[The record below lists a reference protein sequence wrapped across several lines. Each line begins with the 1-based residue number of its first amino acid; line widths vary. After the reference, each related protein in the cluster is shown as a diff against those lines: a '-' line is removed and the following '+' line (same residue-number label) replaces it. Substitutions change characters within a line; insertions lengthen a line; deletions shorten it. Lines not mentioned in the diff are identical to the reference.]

1 VAIIVLPL
9 AVGPSTV
16 IIFFISGQRYKKKVI
31 YFCINGFFFL
41 PLRKFVFIQKKDCIF
56 MNIGI
61 TLMIVGMVT
70 VFAVLLIIIFLSNQ
84 LIRIV
89 NRVAPDEEAKSAV
102 KTVKAV
108 GAIAPDVME
117 AIRLTVAKITE
128 GKGTVAEVK
137 AV

>member
-1 VAIIVLPL
+1 
-9 AVGPSTV
+9 
-16 IIFFISGQRYKKKVI
+16 
-31 YFCINGFFFL
+31 
-41 PLRKFVFIQKKDCIF
+41 

-128 GKGTVAEVK
+128 GKGIVAEVK